1 MHPLLETSIIAVLVS
16 VAAGYLVWVLSPTA
30 VRIWLAM
37 RLATFP
43 PTAAPARRALA
54 RWQAAQGCS
63 ACSGNAA
70 AAAPKPARTAFRTLP
85 VVLISLVC
93 TGLIGAAAA
102 VVQAAPAAAPAAPSA
117 RIVLVDDT
125 GAKVTLAGPARRIVS
140 LSAGA
145 TELLFAAGAGDR
157 IVATVTGADEPAAAR
172 RIERIGDA
180 NAIVYPRLQA
190 LKPDVVV
197 VWDDLIAEGIAVS
210 LVKLRIPVYRVSVRE
225 LADLPRTVRRLG
237 ALAGTGTAAD
247 TAARALDA
255 KIVRLPPKP
264 AAQIAAGARPPLRA
278 FFMKWA
284 EPLYTVGS
292 RHVMSDALARCGA
305 RSIFDDIDFPMPIVE
320 FKEIRKR
327 DPEVILMAAPPVTAR
342 DWRER
347 WAGFPD
353 VDAVAKR
360 QMLAYTDPRL
370 DRMGPTALDAV
381 ADLCKLIAGV
391 PR

>member
-63 ACSGNAA
+63 ACSSNAA

-93 TGLIGAAAA
+93 TGLIGAATA
-102 VVQAAPAAAPAAPSA
+102 VVQVAPAAAPAAPSA

-190 LKPDVVV
+190 L
-197 VWDDLIAEGIAVS
+197 
-210 LVKLRIPVYRVSVRE
+210 
-225 LADLPRTVRRLG
+225 
-237 ALAGTGTAAD
+237 
-247 TAARALDA
+247 
-255 KIVRLPPKP
+255 
-264 AAQIAAGARPPLRA
+264 
-278 FFMKWA
+278 
-284 EPLYTVGS
+284 
-292 RHVMSDALARCGA
+292 
-305 RSIFDDIDFPMPIVE
+305 
-320 FKEIRKR
+320 
-327 DPEVILMAAPPVTAR
+327 
-342 DWRER
+342 
-347 WAGFPD
+347 
-353 VDAVAKR
+353 
-360 QMLAYTDPRL
+360 
-370 DRMGPTALDAV
+370 
-381 ADLCKLIAGV
+381 
-391 PR
+391 

>member
-1 MHPLLETSIIAVLVS
+1 MHPWLETSIVAVLVS
-16 VAAGYLVWVLSPTA
+16 AAAGYLVWVLSPKV
-30 VRIWLAM
+30 VRIWLAT
-37 RLATFP
+37 RLAIFP

-70 AAAPKPARTAFRTLP
+70 AAAPKPARTAFRILP

-93 TGLIGAAAA
+93 TGLIGAATA
-102 VVQAAPAAAPAAPSA
+102 VVQAAAPISPSA
-117 RIVLVDDT
+117 RAVLLDDT

-197 VWDDLIAEGIAVS
+197 VWDDLIAEGIVES
-210 LVKLRIPVYRVSVRE
+210 LVKLRIPIYRVSVRE

-237 ALAGTGTAAD
+237 ALAGTGNAAD
-247 TAARALDA
+247 TAARALEA
-255 KIVRLPPKP
+255 KVERLPPKP

-305 RSIFDDIDFPMPIVE
+305 RSIFDDIDFPVPIVE

-381 ADLCKLIAGV
+381 ADLCKQIAGV

>member
-1 MHPLLETSIIAVLVS
+1 MHPLLETSIVAVLVS
-16 VAAGYLVWVLSPTA
+16 AAAGYLVWVLSPKV
-30 VRIWLAM
+30 VRIWLAT
-37 RLATFP
+37 RLAIFP

-63 ACSGNAA
+63 ACSSNAA

-102 VVQAAPAAAPAAPSA
+102 VVQAAAPISPSA
-117 RIVLVDDT
+117 RAVLLDDT

-197 VWDDLIAEGIAVS
+197 VWDDLIAEGIVES
-210 LVKLRIPVYRVSVRE
+210 LVKLRIPIYRVSVRE

-237 ALAGTGTAAD
+237 ALAGTGNAAD
-247 TAARALDA
+247 TAARALEA
-255 KIVRLPPKP
+255 KVERLPPKP

-305 RSIFDDIDFPMPIVE
+305 RSIFDDIDFPVPIVE

-381 ADLCKLIAGV
+381 ADLCKQIAGV

>member
-1 MHPLLETSIIAVLVS
+1 MHPWLETSIVAVLVS
-16 VAAGYLVWVLSPTA
+16 TAAGYLVWVLSPKV
-30 VRIWLAM
+30 VRIWLAT
-37 RLATFP
+37 RLAIFP

-70 AAAPKPARTAFRTLP
+70 AAAPKPARTAFRILP
-85 VVLISLVC
+85 VVLVSLVC

-102 VVQAAPAAAPAAPSA
+102 VVQAAAPISPSA
-117 RIVLVDDT
+117 RAVLLDDT

-197 VWDDLIAEGIAVS
+197 VWDDLIAEGIVES
-210 LVKLRIPVYRVSVRE
+210 LVKLRIPIYRVSVRE

-237 ALAGTGTAAD
+237 ALAGTGNAAD
-247 TAARALDA
+247 TAARALEA
-255 KIVRLPPKP
+255 KVERLPPKP

-305 RSIFDDIDFPMPIVE
+305 RSIFDDIDFPVPIVE

-381 ADLCKLIAGV
+381 ADLCKQIAGV

>member
-1 MHPLLETSIIAVLVS
+1 MHPWLETSIVAVLVS
-16 VAAGYLVWVLSPTA
+16 AAAGYLVWVLSPKV
-30 VRIWLAM
+30 VRIWLAT
-37 RLATFP
+37 RLAIFP

-70 AAAPKPARTAFRTLP
+70 AAAPKPARTAFRILP
-85 VVLISLVC
+85 VVLVSLVC

-102 VVQAAPAAAPAAPSA
+102 VVQAAAPISPSA
-117 RIVLVDDT
+117 RAVLLDDT

-197 VWDDLIAEGIAVS
+197 VWDDLIAEGIVES
-210 LVKLRIPVYRVSVRE
+210 LVKLRIPIYRVSVRE

-237 ALAGTGTAAD
+237 ALAGTGNAAD
-247 TAARALDA
+247 TAARALEA
-255 KIVRLPPKP
+255 KVERLPPKP

-305 RSIFDDIDFPMPIVE
+305 RSIFDDIDFPVPIVE

>member
-1 MHPLLETSIIAVLVS
+1 MHPWLETSIVAVLVS
-16 VAAGYLVWVLSPTA
+16 AAAGYLVWVLSPKV
-30 VRIWLAM
+30 VRIWLAT
-37 RLATFP
+37 RLAIFP

-70 AAAPKPARTAFRTLP
+70 AAAPKPARTAFRILP
-85 VVLISLVC
+85 VVLVSLVC

-102 VVQAAPAAAPAAPSA
+102 VVQAAAPISPSA
-117 RIVLVDDT
+117 RAVLLDDT
-125 GAKVTLAGPARRIVS
+125 GAKVTLEGPARRIVS

-197 VWDDLIAEGIAVS
+197 VWDDLIAEGIVES
-210 LVKLRIPVYRVSVRE
+210 LVKLRIPIYRVSVRE

-237 ALAGTGTAAD
+237 ALAGTGNAAD
-247 TAARALDA
+247 TAARALEA
-255 KIVRLPPKP
+255 KVERLPPKP

-305 RSIFDDIDFPMPIVE
+305 RSIFDDIDFPVPIVE

-381 ADLCKLIAGV
+381 ADLCKQIAGV

>member
-1 MHPLLETSIIAVLVS
+1 MQCLVTLAELKRETDCWRYPLRMADHLLALASVVAFVLAAATHLVRVLLPAAASKPARSMSRGSMFVLVS
-16 VAAGYLVWVLSPTA
+16 LACAGFSGVAAEVA
-30 VRIWLAM
+30 Q
-37 RLATFP
+37 AT
-43 PTAAPARRALA
+43 
-54 RWQAAQGCS
+54 
-63 ACSGNAA
+63 
-70 AAAPKPARTAFRTLP
+70 PKPT
-85 VVLISLVC
+85 
-93 TGLIGAAAA
+93 
-102 VVQAAPAAAPAAPSA
+102 PAASATPSA
-117 RIVLVDDT
+117 RAAIVDDI
-125 GAKVTLAGPARRIVS
+125 GARVALTAPARRIVS
-140 LSAGA
+140 LSPGA

-180 NAIVYPRLQA
+180 NALVFARLTA

-197 VWDDLIAEGIAVS
+197 VWHDLIGDGILES
-210 LVKLRIPVYRVSVRE
+210 LVKLRIPVYSVSVGG
-225 LADLPRTVRRLG
+225 LADMPGTVRRLG
-237 ALAGTGTAAD
+237 TLAGTGAAAE
-247 TAARALDA
+247 TAARGLEA
-255 KIVRLPPKP
+255 KVARLPPKP
-264 AAQIAAGARPPLRA
+264 AARAGAGARPPLRA

-305 RSIFDDIDFPMPIVE
+305 RNIFDDIDFPVPIVE
-320 FKEIRKR
+320 FEQIRKR

-360 QMLAYTDPRL
+360 QMIAYTDPRL
-370 DRMGPTALDAV
+370 DRMGPSALDAV
-381 ADLCKLIAGV
+381 ADLCKLIAGL